1 MSAHSAVAEAA
12 LQDDTMRQILA
23 DYRRAQIDEKLRA
36 MLGLLEIFTLRHE
49 SMTPNDVR
57 LVLDAGVSREA
68 IRDAFYV
75 AFLFNTYDRLADTL
89 GWELPD
95 KRYYAKAGSFLL
107 KKGYL

>member
-1 MSAHSAVAEAA
+1 
-12 LQDDTMRQILA
+12 MRLVLE
-23 DYRRAQIDEKLRA
+23 DYRKAPIDEKLRA
-36 MLGLLEIFTLRHE
+36 MLALLETFTLNPDHLSAE
-49 SMTPNDVR
+49 SVR
-57 LVLDAGVSREA
+57 EVLAAGVTREA

-95 KRYYAKAGSFLL
+95 SRYYAKAGQFLL